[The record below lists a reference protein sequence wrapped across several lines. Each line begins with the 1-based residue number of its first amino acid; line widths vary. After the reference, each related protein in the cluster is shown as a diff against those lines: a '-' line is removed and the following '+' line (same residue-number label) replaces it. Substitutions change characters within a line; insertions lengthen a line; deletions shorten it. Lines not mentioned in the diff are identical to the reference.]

1 MEIYKALNRWN
12 SFAALLS
19 LRKGRFP
26 KPKNGGKYVVE
37 QSDDIKSMEK
47 LEDFLNNNM
56 HLDRLIK
63 VKHSWVSPL
72 DKGGDGKRFY
82 EIEGI
87 KGKVYEW
94 RDFSETLELPNIKRR
109 QTPGRSGS
117 TNRKEQS
124 AAKKRQDLTILFRK
138 QFPQVREN
146 IIRQMVDQEM
156 TRHSVYE

>member
-1 MEIYKALNRWN
+1 M
-12 SFAALLS
+12 
-19 LRKGRFP
+19 
-26 KPKNGGKYVVE
+26 PKNGGSYVVE
-37 QSDDIKSMEK
+37 KSDDVKSMEK
-47 LEDFLNNNM
+47 LEDFLNSNM

-109 QTPGRSGS
+109 QKPDRSGA
-117 TNRKEQS
+117 NGKEVA
-124 AAKKRQDLTILFRK
+124 AAKKRQDLAFRFRK
-138 QFPQVREN
+138 QYPHVREN
-146 IIRQMVDQEM
+146 IIRQMVDREM
-156 TRHSVYE
+156 TRLAV